1 MFEEKRSR
9 EFLDIFKEI
18 EQHLQSESEFSG
30 HQSFHNLIDEFREKH
45 SVIEFYYDQ
54 LRHIRNIR
62 NLLVHNHEFYAVPNE
77 KSLEVLKKIKDI
89 IKNPPSVIPLF
100 EKEVLTA
107 SADSFLIEAARTM
120 RENDFSQVPVIDSKN
135 HIIDLLTSNSIARW
149 LGSLDNNENIDVSAR
164 NVRVEDVLEY
174 KEGHCR
180 YEIVDRRTSVVEV
193 LNLFKEASKRG
204 ERLEAIIITDEG
216 NKEGDQKGIITGS
229 DVTSIYDNIDL
240 NFSN

>member
-18 EQHLQSESEFSG
+18 EQHLQSESEVSG

-45 SVIEFYYDQ
+45 SVIEYYYDQ
-54 LRHIRNIR
+54 LRHIRNVR

-77 KSLEVLKKIKDI
+77 KSLEVLRKIKDV

-100 EKEVLTA
+100 KKEVLTA
-107 SADSFLIEAARTM
+107 SADGFLIEATRKM
-120 RENDFSQVPVIDSKN
+120 RENNFSQVPVIDSN
-135 HIIDLLTSNSIARW
+135 DHIIDLLTSNSIARW
-149 LGSLDNNENIDVSAR
+149 LGSLNDNDSIEVSAG
-164 NVRVEDVLEY
+164 NVRVKDVLEY
-174 KEGHCR
+174 REGHCR

-193 LNLFKEASKRG
+193 LNLFKEANKRG

-216 NKEGDQKGIITGS
+216 NKGGAQEGIITGS
-229 DVTSIYDNIDL
+229 DVTSIYDNIDVSL
-240 NFSN
+240 ST